1 MMKKNILNVAFL
13 ATLSSL
19 GFVNLFSADDSTKY
33 WKYGTIA
40 SAGVGVVGTIG
51 CLYKISQMKK
61 NRAALEAGNLSEED
75 YQNLAEQIKSDKNW
89 AIIFGFVGGAGWMSA
104 GICGYKWRQGS
115 KEKGSGNDGDD
126 DLEKYKIPL
135 PEGYKDDKVY
145 SNEREDVYFANF
157 LAYKNLAENSGV
169 KDHSF
174 EGIFNFLSKDEENKD
189 HLYKFLSFVADGDD
203 KYIKEYESIQSEKL
217 TDSEK
222 KGRKLGIIHSRA
234 SLDFDYDMKTYGCFL
249 EKYKKD
255 HAEALKDE
263 KIRFCA
269 NLLLGTGKFDEKRML
284 KTVAHARSLSED
296 EKNPNYIPPK
306 L

>member
-1 MMKKNILNVAFL
+1 
-13 ATLSSL
+13 
-19 GFVNLFSADDSTKY
+19 
-33 WKYGTIA
+33 
-40 SAGVGVVGTIG
+40 
-51 CLYKISQMKK
+51 
-61 NRAALEAGNLSEED
+61 
-75 YQNLAEQIKSDKNW
+75 
-89 AIIFGFVGGAGWMSA
+89 MSA